1 MPQVC
6 SFYFSQFARQTAVD
20 FLNVAVGVVVDDA

>member
-6 SFYFSQFARQTAVD
+6 SFYFSRFARQAAID
-20 FLNVAVGVVVDDA
+20 LLNVAVGVVVDSA

>member
-6 SFYFSQFARQTAVD
+6 SFYFSRFARQTAID
-20 FLNVAVGVVVDDA
+20 FLNFTVGVVINGA